1 MFGLFSRLR
10 GKEETPSKNLA
21 KERLRLVLVHDR
33 SDVSPQLLQ
42 SLKDDMMK
50 VISGY
55 MDIDQGG
62 TVVNLRSDENSV
74 SLTAT
79 IPVLKIKR
87 LSL

>member
-1 MFGLFSRLR
+1 MFGLFSKLK
-10 GKEETPSKNLA
+10 GKEGMPSKNLA

-42 SLKDDMMK
+42 SLKDDMLK

-62 TVVNLRSDENSV
+62 TEVKLYSDEKSV